1 MLCATCCIAVCLG
14 APIDPASIAAADVRS
29 AIDAISEA
37 IIDAYHPTR
46 HWDPV
51 QMPGGES
58 TRQHLG
64 GYTAL
69 ATLALLTAGHDAQSS
84 PLREAIAWLE
94 SVEPDGTYAVAFRA
108 QVWASLPDRFLPQL
122 QHDVDRLVESFHW
135 EQGGWDYLCRP
146 VERIP
151 RVSPSTRHVA
161 VLALHAAADRGIR
174 VPPKLLARV
183 ESATIE
189 SQHKDGGWSY
199 HIGDSPTGSMTA
211 AGVFSLVLVQDLLDK
226 SSRTRT
232 KSIRET
238 AIENG
243 RLWLDERF
251 TADPCPGL
259 GRCAKFPQYWLYSL
273 ERVALATG
281 WRTLAGRDW
290 LRDALSTTLGR
301 LCRRDTHGQWHVSG
315 GKSVSQLRQRCFA
328 LMLLHR
334 GLAPLACAQLTLP
347 GQSIE
352 HDSAALLVDRLQRT
366 LEHETSWQQISM
378 SDSVDVWLESPMVL
392 IQGAREPS
400 FVRDRRRDITAAL
413 RGEAATPNIEEVQ
426 LFSEYLKRGGLL
438 VAVARSS
445 GFGSAM
451 KQIGSLAS
459 PHATWRRLTRKDPAL
474 SLLDSPRTLPR
485 IDALSAGGRDLML
498 LISGRPD
505 GVLPNIWAMATER
518 HPFPPRMNMSPIAK
532 ATAVTGTPCPIV
544 FAAGENA
551 GFEPGAATAFSQW
564 CEQSGKHARCLNTSL
579 VEASD
584 HHGLVTACA
593 GDSETDW
600 AAIETLLSRGRTVL
614 LTGPPS
620 AVAAHQRRAAL
631 AGIVLSPTHRASW
644 TSGLDVSWRP
654 FSRQHGLARPG
665 LDLLAGQYP
674 RGGTLVLAPSDLLQ
688 ALLGRPCW
696 GVHGCDTATAR
707 SLIWRLARHV
717 QQDDN
722 RSPATYGARSE
733 RMYARTKVDMV
744 DNLTG
749 RAHWSDRGPVGNAIA
764 VRPRRHP

>member
-1 MLCATCCIAVCLG
+1 MFAQPSMLKQSSMPTTQRGTGTLFKCPVARAHASTSVATRRWR
-14 APIDPASIAAADVRS
+14 ASPCS
-29 AIDAISEA
+29 
-37 IIDAYHPTR
+37 
-46 HWDPV
+46 
-51 QMPGGES
+51 
-58 TRQHLG
+58 
-64 GYTAL
+64 
-69 ATLALLTAGHDAQSS
+69 HDAQSS
-84 PLREAIAWLE
+84 PLREALAWLE

-183 ESATIE
+183 ETAIIE

-199 HIGDSPTGSMTA
+199 HIGDPPTGSMTA

-251 TADPCPGL
+251 TAEPCPGL

-290 LRDALSTTLGR
+290 LRDALSATLGR
-301 LCRRDTHGQWHVSG
+301 LCRCDTHGKWHVSG

-334 GLAPLACAQLTLP
+334 GLAPLACAQLTLS

-352 HDSAALLVDRLQRT
+352 HNSAALLVDRLRRT
-366 LEHETSWQQISM
+366 LEHETCWQQISM
-378 SDSVDVWLESPMVL
+378 SDSIDVWLESPMVL
-392 IQGAREPS
+392 IQGSREPP
-400 FVRDRRRDITAAL
+400 FVRNRRRDITAAL
-413 RGEAATPNIEEVQ
+413 RGEAAPPDIEEVQ
-426 LFSEYLKRGGLL
+426 RVSEYLNRGGLF

-445 GFGSAM
+445 GFGRAM
-451 KQIGSLAS
+451 QQIGSLAA

-498 LISGRPD
+498 LVSGRPD
-505 GVLPNIWAMATER
+505 GVLPNIWAMATEQ
-518 HPFPPRMNMSPIAK
+518 HPFPPRLDMGPNAQG
-532 ATAVTGTPCPIV
+532 TAVTGTPCPIV
-544 FAAGENA
+544 FATGENA
-551 GFEPGAATAFSQW
+551 DLEPGAATAFSQW
-564 CEQSGKHARCLNTSL
+564 CEQSGKPARCLNTSL
-579 VEASD
+579 LEASD
-584 HHGLVTACA
+584 HDGLVTACV
-593 GDSETDW
+593 GDCETDW
-600 AAIETLLSRGRTVL
+600 AAIEALLSRGRTVL
-614 LTGPPS
+614 LTGPQS
-620 AVAAHQRRAAL
+620 VVAAHQRRAAL
-631 AGIVLSPTHRASW
+631 AGISLSPTHRASW
-644 TSGLDVSWRP
+644 ASEFDVSWRP

-665 LDLLAGQYP
+665 LDLLAGQHP
-674 RGGTLVLAPSDLLQ
+674 SGGTLILAPSDLLQ

-707 SLIWRLARHV
+707 SLIWRLATHV

-733 RMYARTKVDMV
+733 RMHARTQVDMV
-744 DNLTG
+744 DNLAG
-749 RAHWSDRGPVGNAIA
+749 RVHWNDRGPVGNTIA
-764 VRPRRHP
+764 VRPCRHP